1 MTSQHARQADVVI
14 NGAGMVGSALAVLL
28 AEAGLQVVVLEAH
41 DQQPEQ
47 LIEQLPN
54 QLKAGFQPR
63 VSALTMASQA
73 VLERV
78 GAWPYMQ
85 SWRISPYTGMHV
97 WDGMGSGKIR
107 FDAAELHEPY
117 LGHIVENSVTLA
129 GIYQCL
135 LKRPEITLHTGVHMT
150 ALSAPDAKD
159 GRVVTLSNQQQL
171 YAPVLIGADG
181 AESRTRQ
188 LAGISATAW
197 DYGHHAIVSTITTE
211 KSHQWQCWQRFT
223 EDGPLAFL
231 PLSGGVE
238 GHQVSLVW
246 STSPEHAQRLMAMS
260 DEDFCQALTHASDTC
275 LGQVMTADPRQAI
288 NLRQR
293 HAHQYVAKGVA
304 LAGDAAHTIH
314 PLAGQGVNL
323 GFLDV
328 AALAEVLID
337 AHQQNMPLG
346 QLDVL
351 RRYQRL
357 RRSDNL
363 RMSAT
368 MELFRRVFGQRPA
381 PLRLLRSG
389 GMNLVNHFSPLKN
402 HLAMMAMG
410 VKGDLPKFAQRRVSS
425 TRSL

>member
-1 MTSQHARQADVVI
+1 MTSQRTPHADVVI

-28 AEAGLQVVVLEAH
+28 ADAGLQVILLEAQ

-47 LIEQLPN
+47 FIQQLPEQLN
-54 QLKAGFQPR
+54 AGYQPR
-63 VSALTMASQA
+63 VSALTLASQA
-73 VLERV
+73 VLEHV
-78 GAWPYMQ
+78 GAWSYMQ
-85 SWRISPYTGMHV
+85 SWRISPYTGMQV

-135 LKRPEITLHTGVHMT
+135 LKRPEITLHTGVHIT
-150 ALSAPDAKD
+150 ALSAPDANG
-159 GRVVTLSNQQQL
+159 GRTVTLSNHQQL

-197 DYGHHAIVSTITTE
+197 DYGHHAIVTTLTTE
-211 KSHQWQCWQRFT
+211 NSHEWQCWQRFT

-246 STSPEHAQRLMAMS
+246 STSPEHAQRLMAMT
-260 DEDFCQALTHASDTC
+260 DEDFCRAITHASDTC

-293 HAHQYVAKGVA
+293 HAHQYIAKGVA

-328 AALAEVLID
+328 AALAEVLIS
-337 AHQQNMPLG
+337 AHQQQMPLG
-346 QLDVL
+346 QLDIL

-363 RMSAT
+363 RMTAT
-368 MELFRRVFGQRPA
+368 MELFRRLFGQCPA
-381 PLRLLRSG
+381 PIRLLRSS
-389 GMNLVNHFSPLKN
+389 GMNLVNHLSPVKN

-410 VKGDLPKFAQRRVSS
+410 VKGDLPKLAQRNG
-425 TRSL
+425 